1 MAWEALMKSGPTEQI
16 SSKREER
23 WFAARLLFLFVA
35 GFFGLISLRGNGSSS
50 KYPRVK
56 LPDGSWLVARQVTV
70 GKAHAIEIPYPLAE
84 QFQRWQQ
91 SYKQAYTT
99 SEDRTV
105 VWLMRENDR
114 GERLDL
120 DWVKRVEIDVGDPRP
135 FTPREYHR
143 QNIRA
148 NRNNVGSG
156 TGSSGFSD
164 AQTFGA
170 ATPMEIALIHF
181 DFPLLRP
188 RDGMMVVKVFDGSD
202 TLITELP
209 LPYLPPPSLSTEEWR
224 PDPLPAS
231 RTDGN
236 LTVTLNGVDFFE
248 TTENNGVYV
257 SPRLTYEHDGMASTT
272 WGATEVFHDLLGN
285 QSYAWNC
292 DLSPAES
299 AWKMQLRMTQR
310 PDGRFLPEETKK
322 LPARPLTPAQQVDL
336 VSETHKVNGRS
347 VSIVGLGGQGPLD
360 FTLPKSN
367 SHFKTGEYQPEQYG
381 TGMTSTCNNN
391 RCDVEFSS
399 GLPFLITNDSGGQ
412 QDSYVAIVFRDQNG
426 EILTQRGSS
435 GAQGVWFWFFDPK
448 PTSTSVE
455 IEIIVQKYREA
466 EFLIAP
472 PKPDEI
478 KKRQ

>member
-1 MAWEALMKSGPTEQI
+1 MTSIPTEQI

-35 GFFGLISLRGNGSSS
+35 VVAGLFGLISLRGNITSS

-70 GKAHAIEIPYPLAE
+70 GKIHAIEIPYPLDV
-84 QFQRWQQ
+84 QFRRWQP
-91 SYKQAYTT
+91 SYKQPHMT

-114 GERLDL
+114 GEKLDL
-120 DWVKRVEIDVGDPRP
+120 DWLKRVEIDVGDPRP
-135 FTPREYHR
+135 FTPHQYHR
-143 QNIRA
+143 QNIQS
-148 NRNNVGSG
+148 NSGSGSG

-164 AQTFGA
+164 AKPFAA

-188 RDGMMVVKVFDGSD
+188 RDTKMVVKVFDGSD
-202 TLITELP
+202 TLIAELP
-209 LPYLPPPSLSTEEWR
+209 LPYIPPPSLSTVQWE

-236 LTVTLNGVDFFE
+236 LTVTLNGVDFFA
-248 TTENNGVYV
+248 TSENNGVYV
-257 SPRLTYEHDGMASTT
+257 SPRLTYEHDGIASTT
-272 WGATEVFHDLLGN
+272 WGSSEVFHDLLGN

-299 AWKMQLRMTQR
+299 AWKMKLRMSQNTN
-310 PDGRFLPEETKK
+310 GRFLPEETKK
-322 LPARPLTPAQQVDL
+322 LPSRPLTPARQLDA
-336 VSETHKVNGRS
+336 VSETYKVNGHS
-347 VSIVGLGGQGPLD
+347 VSIVGMGGQGPLD
-360 FTLPKSN
+360 FTLPGST
-367 SHFKTGEYQPEQYG
+367 SHFKTGAYQPGVRSY
-381 TGMTSTCNNN
+381 GMTTMCNNN
-391 RCDVEFSS
+391 KCDVDFVS
-399 GLPFLITNDSGGQ
+399 GSPFIVTSDSQSQEGLSVQ
-412 QDSYVAIVFRDQNG
+412 CVIRDQNG
-426 EILTQRGSS
+426 EVLEQQASS
-435 GAQGVWFWFFDPK
+435 GGTGALTFWFFEPK
-448 PTSTSVE
+448 PTSTAIE
-455 IEIIVQKYREA
+455 IEIVIQKIRQA

>member
-1 MAWEALMKSGPTEQI
+1 MTSVPTEQI

-23 WFAARLLFLFVA
+23 WFAARLLFLFVGVVA
-35 GFFGLISLRGNGSSS
+35 GLFGLISLRGNITSS

-70 GKAHAIEIPYPLAE
+70 GKIHAIEIPYPLGV
-84 QFQRWQQ
+84 QLRRWQQ
-91 SYKQAYTT
+91 SYKQPHMT

-120 DWVKRVEIDVGDPRP
+120 DWLKRVEIDVGDPRP
-135 FTPREYHR
+135 ISPHQYHR
-143 QNIRA
+143 QNVQT
-148 NRNNVGSG
+148 NSGSGSG
-156 TGSSGFSD
+156 TGSTGFSD
-164 AQTFGA
+164 AKPFAA

-188 RDGMMVVKVFDGSD
+188 RDAKMIVKVFDGSD
-202 TLITELP
+202 TLIAELP
-209 LPYLPPPSLSTEEWR
+209 LPYIPPPSLSTEQWE

-248 TTENNGVYV
+248 TSENNGVYV
-257 SPRLTYEHDGMASTT
+257 RPRLTYVHDGTASTT

-299 AWKMQLRMTQR
+299 AWKMKLRMTQYTN
-310 PDGRFLPEETKK
+310 GRFLPEETKK
-322 LPARPLTPAQQVDL
+322 LPARPLTPARQLDV
-336 VSETHKVNGRS
+336 VSETYKVNEHS
-347 VSIVGLGGQGPLD
+347 VSIVGMGGQGPLD
-360 FTLPKSN
+360 FTLPNSN
-367 SHFKTGEYQPEQYG
+367 SRFKTAAYQPEQYG
-381 TGMTSTCNNN
+381 TGMSSSCSNN

-399 GLPFLITNDSGGQ
+399 GQPFLITSGSFGE
-412 QDSYVAIVFRDQNG
+412 QDSYVTIVFRDQDG
-426 EILTQRGSS
+426 ELLPQRGSS
-435 GAQGVWFWFFDPK
+435 GTQGLLFWFFDPK

-455 IEIIVQKYREA
+455 IEIIVQKYRQA

>member
-1 MAWEALMKSGPTEQI
+1 MTNVPADQI

-23 WFAARLLFLFVA
+23 WFAARLLFLFIVVIA

-70 GKAHAIEIPYPLAE
+70 GKIHAIEIPYSLGE
-84 QFQRWQQ
+84 QFRRWQQ
-91 SYKQAYTT
+91 SYKQPYMT
-99 SEDRTV
+99 SDDRTV
-105 VWLMRENDR
+105 IWLMRENDR

-135 FTPREYHR
+135 MTPQQYHR
-143 QNIRA
+143 QNVQA
-148 NRNNVGSG
+148 NSSGGTG
-156 TGSSGFSD
+156 TGSTGFSD
-164 AQTFGA
+164 AQPFAA

-188 RDGMMVVKVFDGSD
+188 RDNKLIVKVFDGGD
-202 TLITELP
+202 TLIAELP
-209 LPYLPPPSLSTEEWR
+209 LPYIPPPSLSTDEWE

-236 LTVTLNGVDFFE
+236 LTVTLNSVDFFE
-248 TTENNGVYV
+248 ASEKNGVYV
-257 SPRLTYEHDGMASTT
+257 SPRLTYEHDGVVSTT
-272 WGATEVFHDLLGN
+272 WGASEVFHDLLGN

-292 DLSPAES
+292 DLSPAET
-299 AWKMQLRMTQR
+299 AWKMKLRMMQNAN
-310 PDGRFLPEETKK
+310 GRFLPEETKK
-322 LPARPLTPAQQVDL
+322 LPLRPLAPAQQL
-336 VSETHKVNGRS
+336 EMATETHQINGLT
-347 VSIVGLGGQGPLD
+347 VSIVGLGGTGPLD
-360 FTLPKSN
+360 VTLPKSN
-367 SHFKTGEYQPEQYG
+367 LRIKTGKYQPEQYG
-381 TGMTSTCNNN
+381 SGMTSSCNNN
-391 RCDVEFSS
+391 RCEVDFSS
-399 GLPFLITNDSGGQ
+399 GLPFLMTSNGMSQSDTSL
-412 QDSYVAIVFRDQNG
+412 AIVFRDQDGVILPQNG
-426 EILTQRGSS
+426 NS
-435 GAQGVWFWFFDPK
+435 GAQGFSFWFFDPK

-455 IEIIVQKYREA
+455 IEIIVQKYRQA

>member
-1 MAWEALMKSGPTEQI
+1 MTSIPTEQI

-35 GFFGLISLRGNGSSS
+35 VVAGLFGLISLRGNITSS

-70 GKAHAIEIPYPLAE
+70 GKVHAIEIPYPLDV
-84 QFQRWQQ
+84 QFRRWQP
-91 SYKQAYTT
+91 SYKQPHMT

-114 GERLDL
+114 GEKLDL
-120 DWVKRVEIDVGDPRP
+120 DWLKRVEIDVGDPRP
-135 FTPREYHR
+135 FTPHQYHR
-143 QNIRA
+143 QNIQS
-148 NRNNVGSG
+148 NSGSGSG

-164 AQTFGA
+164 AKPFAA

-188 RDGMMVVKVFDGSD
+188 RDTKMVVKVFDGSD
-202 TLITELP
+202 TLIAELP
-209 LPYLPPPSLSTEEWR
+209 LPYIPPPSLSTVQWE

-231 RTDGN
+231 RMDVN
-236 LTVTLNGVDFFE
+236 LTVTLNSVDFFA
-248 TTENNGVYV
+248 TSENNGVYV
-257 SPRLTYEHDGMASTT
+257 SPRLTYEHDGMTSTT
-272 WGATEVFHDLLGN
+272 WGSSEIFHDLLGN

-299 AWKMQLRMTQR
+299 AWKMTLRMSQHTN
-310 PDGRFLPEETKK
+310 GRFLPEETKK
-322 LPARPLTPAQQVDL
+322 LPSRPLTPARQLDA
-336 VSETHKVNGRS
+336 VSETYKVNGHS
-347 VSIVGLGGQGPLD
+347 VSIVGMGGQGPLD
-360 FTLPKSN
+360 FTLRNSN
-367 SHFKTGEYQPEQYG
+367 ARFKTGEYQPQQYG
-381 TGMTSTCNNN
+381 TGMSSRCSNNQ
-391 RCDVEFSS
+391 CDVEFSS
-399 GLPFLITNDSGGQ
+399 GLPFLITSDSLGQ
-412 QDSYVAIVFRDQNG
+412 QDSYVTIVFRDQDG
-426 EILTQRGSS
+426 EILPQRGSS
-435 GAQGVWFWFFDPK
+435 GTQGLLFWFFDPK

-455 IEIIVQKYREA
+455 IEIIVQKYRHA

>member
-1 MAWEALMKSGPTEQI
+1 MTSGPTEQI

-35 GFFGLISLRGNGSSS
+35 VVAGFFGLIALRGNGSSS

-70 GKAHAIEIPYPLAE
+70 GKIHALEIPYTLAE

-91 SYKQAYTT
+91 SYKEAYTT

-135 FTPREYHR
+135 FSPKEYHR
-143 QNIRA
+143 QNIRS
-148 NRNNVGSG
+148 NSSGGSG

-164 AQTFGA
+164 AQPFAA

-188 RDGMMVVKVFDGSD
+188 RDGMMVIKVFDGGD
-202 TLITELP
+202 ALIAELP
-209 LPYLPPPSLSTEEWR
+209 LPYLPPASLSAEEWQ
-224 PDPLPAS
+224 PDLLPAS
-231 RTDGN
+231 RSDGN

-248 TTENNGVYV
+248 TTEDNSVYV
-257 SPRLTYEHDGMASTT
+257 SPRLTYEHDGTASTA
-272 WGATEVFHDLLGN
+272 WGVIEVFHDLLGN
-285 QSYAWNC
+285 QSHAWNC
-292 DLSPAES
+292 DLSPAEP
-299 AWKMQLRMTQR
+299 AWKMNLRMTQH
-310 PDGRFLPEETKK
+310 PEGRFLPEETKK
-322 LPARPLTPAQQVDL
+322 LAARPLTPARQVD
-336 VSETHKVNGRS
+336 VFSETHKVNDRS
-347 VSIVGLGGQGPLD
+347 VSIFAMGGQGPLD

-367 SHFKTGEYQPEQYG
+367 SRFRTGEYQPEQYG
-381 TGMTSTCNNN
+381 TSMSSRCDNN

-399 GLPFLITNDSGGQ
+399 GLPFLVTNESGGQ
-412 QDSYVAIVFRDQNG
+412 QDSHVTIVFRDQNG
-426 EILTQRGSS
+426 EVLTQRGSS
-435 GAQGVWFWFFDPK
+435 GAQGVWFWFFAPK

-455 IEIIVQKYREA
+455 IEIIVQKYRQV